1 MNLVKVLRLR
11 ESQVDIDGRLSY
23 MVSQTSNY
31 KGAISD
37 VRLEVYQSTAVGP
50 TLPDGSGGVA
60 YDEFELKF
68 IELFKLGI
76 AGQPPEPDVVKK
88 YENIQNQYGDTTQK
102 AQDYVIKDFI
112 ERNAFRHL
120 QRMYTGYSIGVIQSM
135 SKDFYTIV
143 QDPWQD
149 EPPLTRI
156 YGYDPY
162 FLNNGVEVRVRW
174 YGGTQSVTFNSPEYV
189 AGLTGGFVYSNND
202 GTETYNKLILSPGN
216 TPSNPFVQNT
226 QDIEFAKSEKKK
238 ISKSI
243 IAVVNNTQ
251 PNFYTIADS
260 NQIVLAG
267 TGSYD
272 TSVIPKNFTGDTID
286 DVIIKNF
293 IDLWKTKVPNY
304 DLKLCTPSYYPNLID
319 LEVIPPFSSQ
329 NAGTPSNDG
338 QPVVDNTP
346 EAVKFNLSIV
356 YDTFRKIKAGEDLPD
371 IKIYVGD
378 PPKEGEFLFDEDE
391 FDDSALLDEEYLE
404 AAFQG
409 DGENILSLQDERDIQ
424 EELDEQRK
432 NGEIPPDLPPGDTTN
447 LPAKSPGG
455 EDGKYSLQFNGV
467 PYYAQWDARWGK
479 DGYSIKNKDGSQKQ
493 KCTEKSGK
501 ESNLQSSGCG
511 VTSVTMVIN
520 YWATRGKTRGKFTTP
535 KEMGDIFSKNG
546 GRVCNSGSAMSE
558 GVKKYIESTFG
569 LSWIFLSSESKVIEA
584 LKKKYPVV
592 ICGGKY
598 KGLNH
603 KGESTTLTTAG
614 HYIVLTGIDS
624 SGTVRANDP
633 GYRLTKAV
641 AAFPNGDIVGDSNTP
656 RYNVLIYPVADG
668 APKI

>member
-11 ESQVDIDGRLSY
+11 ESQVDINGRLSY

-37 VRLEVYQSTAVGP
+37 VRLEVYHSTAVGP

-286 DVIIKNF
+286 DTIIKNF

-319 LEVIPPFSSQ
+319 LEVIPPFDSQ

-338 QPVVDNTP
+338 QTVGDNTP

-371 IKIYVGD
+371 IKIYVGN

-391 FDDSALLDEEYLE
+391 FDDTALLDEEYQEVEFKGLE
-404 AAFQG
+404 EILADLAATYTPP
-409 DGENILSLQDERDIQ
+409 DNKK
-424 EELDEQRK
+424 DEQY
-432 NGEIPPDLPPGDTTN
+432 NPDDPDRG
-447 LPAKSPGG
+447 S
-455 EDGKYSLQFNGV
+455 DGAITYIDGV
-467 PYYAQWDARWGK
+467 STGAGA
-479 DGYSIKNKDGSQKQ
+479 NNNN
-493 KCTEKSGK
+493 EKVR
-501 ESNLQSSGCG
+501 N
-511 VTSVTMVIN
+511 
-520 YWATRGKTRGKFTTP
+520 
-535 KEMGDIFSKNG
+535 
-546 GRVCNSGSAMSE
+546 
-558 GVKKYIESTFG
+558 
-569 LSWIFLSSESKVIEA
+569 A
-584 LKKKYPVV
+584 LKKATDAV
-592 ICGGKY
+592 G
-598 KGLNH
+598 
-603 KGESTTLTTAG
+603 KGESGRCARYTFNHANNFVKAL
-614 HYIVLTGIDS
+614 IDKPLS
-624 SGTVRANDP
+624 SGA
-633 GYRLTKAV
+633 
-641 AAFPNGDIVGDSNTP
+641 NTP
-656 RYNVLIYPVADG
+656 AGGNANQDSYHNALVKLGYKKSSTTQLSKSELKKTLETKSNWDLGDVVAYWGISTAYADKGGVKYGHTQIFTDGVHGTSNKWTSDNYGNFGCAFVYNSYKVDTWKLVILKSPTSGKKVS
-668 APKI
+668 